1 MFDPNKITQVELAFI
16 GAYVSAMRREYALLY
31 SVLDL
36 MDPRNLAVKDVVSA
50 AKLARE
56 LQTMQS
62 SFDESLHAI
71 GKKHGSKLKSM
82 TTAPSADEL
91 ANLFT
96 LSFFKL
102 VSATANGKKDDG
114 WFSGEPGA
122 MKKFFAALQNIEKQ
136 KLPQL
141 LSPYLAAAFKLFA
154 NNPKKYPLNDK
165 PLDPW
170 NINLPPQ
177 TFTFKN
183 HLLYENDQEEYE
195 EDDEDEDG
203 DDDYYY
209 QFGEDDDN

>member
-16 GAYVSAMRREYALLY
+16 GAYVSAMKREYALLY

-50 AKLARE
+50 AKLALE
-56 LQTMQS
+56 LQTMQK
-62 SFDESLHAI
+62 SFDESLHTI
-71 GKKHGSKLKSM
+71 GTKHGSKLKSM

-91 ANLFT
+91 ADLFT

-102 VSATANGKKDDG
+102 VSATPSGKKDDG

-154 NNPKKYPLNDK
+154 HNAKKYPLNDN
-165 PLDPW
+165 PLNPW
-170 NINLPPQ
+170 IVNLPPQ
-177 TFTFKN
+177 TFKFKG
-183 HLLYENDQEEYE
+183 HPLYESDQEDYE
-195 EDDEDEDG
+195 EDDEDEDN
-203 DDDYYY
+203 DYYY